1 MMALLQEKE
10 TGAKSLKIHAIRSPR
25 YSQRP
30 EKNRTFIVQFSS
42 LEETVRTAVHE
53 AVMYRCESSTINK
66 AECQRIDTFKLWC

>member
-53 AVMYRCESSTINK
+53 AVMYRCESSTVNK